1 MSFQATF
8 CDVPISAGFD
18 AHAATSSVSLDW
30 VINSGL
36 RMYNSQVS
44 GVLTLP
50 CDVGVISM
58 ALNNLPVTASL
69 PSDLLL
75 GLDWFNYAQFSAPRV
90 VHLDSGSLDIRRPSL
105 LTVGITESGPPSS
118 TPMLAV
124 APVSQGSTSVDSPSS
139 SPPATLGGPG
149 VVSTPSLM
157 PPLQGVNVVAAS
169 TITVWA
175 ARTRGVQTSRPR
187 AGQSTHDDDDDMM
200 LLNETLSPP
209 PLCLDDPFVSLTLNE
224 KNSFVR
230 SLIFDQRVTRAQG

>member
-8 CDVPISAGFD
+8 CD
-18 AHAATSSVSLDW
+18 SVSLDW

-36 RMYNSQVS
+36 CTHNSQVS

-90 VHLDSGSLDIRRPSL
+90 VHLDSGSLDLRPSL

-124 APVSQGSTSVDSPSS
+124 APVSRGSTSVDSPSS

-157 PPLQGVNVVAAS
+157 PPPQGVNVVAAS
-169 TITVWA
+169 TIAVRA
-175 ARTRGVQTSRPR
+175 ARTRGVQTSRLR
-187 AGQSTHDDDDDMM
+187 AGQSTHDDDDVMM

-224 KNSFVR
+224 KNG
-230 SLIFDQRVTRAQG
+230 LRVTLATMRKMAARHMQM

>member
-1 MSFQATF
+1 M
-8 CDVPISAGFD
+8 PISAGFD

-36 RMYNSQVS
+36 RTHNSQVS

-90 VHLDSGSLDIRRPSL
+90 VHLDSGSLDLRRPSL

-118 TPMLAV
+118 TRA
-124 APVSQGSTSVDSPSS
+124 SQPL
-139 SPPATLGGPG
+139 PATIPY
-149 VVSTPSLM
+149 
-157 PPLQGVNVVAAS
+157 
-169 TITVWA
+169 
-175 ARTRGVQTSRPR
+175 
-187 AGQSTHDDDDDMM
+187 
-200 LLNETLSPP
+200 
-209 PLCLDDPFVSLTLNE
+209 
-224 KNSFVR
+224 
-230 SLIFDQRVTRAQG
+230 

>member
-8 CDVPISAGFD
+8 CD
-18 AHAATSSVSLDW
+18 SVSLDW

-36 RMYNSQVS
+36 CTHNSQVS

-90 VHLDSGSLDIRRPSL
+90 VHLDSGSLDLRPSL

-124 APVSQGSTSVDSPSS
+124 APVSRGSTSVDSPSS

-157 PPLQGVNVVAAS
+157 PPPQGVNVVAAS
-169 TITVWA
+169 TIAVRA

-224 KNSFVR
+224 KNS
-230 SLIFDQRVTRAQG
+230 LRVTLATMRKMAARHMQM

>member
-1 MSFQATF
+1 
-8 CDVPISAGFD
+8 
-18 AHAATSSVSLDW
+18 SVSLDW

-36 RMYNSQVS
+36 CTHNSQVS
-44 GVLTLP
+44 GVP
-50 CDVGVISM
+50 HASVGVISM

-90 VHLDSGSLDIRRPSL
+90 VHLDSGSLDLRPSL
-105 LTVGITESGPPSS
+105 LTVDITESGPPSS
-118 TPMLAV
+118 TPMLVV
-124 APVSQGSTSVDSPSS
+124 APVSRGSTSVDSPSS

-157 PPLQGVNVVAAS
+157 PPPQGVNVVAAS
-169 TITVWA
+169 TIAVRA

-209 PLCLDDPFVSLTLNE
+209 PLCLDDPF
-224 KNSFVR
+224 
-230 SLIFDQRVTRAQG
+230 